1 MNDVLDELANQFE
14 FTILRTIRAWNS
26 NISKRYIRDYEN
38 L

>member
-14 FTILRTIRAWNS
+14 FTILRAIRARNV
-26 NISKRYIRDYEN
+26 NMPEVYIRDYEN

>member
-1 MNDVLDELANQFE
+1 MNDTLDEFVKQFE

-26 NISKRYIRDYEN
+26 NMSKRYIRDYEN